1 MCIRDSY
8 KGVNNAANKAKTDIE
23 YIMEQCGYRN
33 VGLKQTRYT
42 NAVIAFILTLSGVLK
57 SVFCLHKGDVLIL
70 QYPLKKYYTF
80 VCCMAHLRGCKIITL
95 IHDLDSFRRRRL
107 TIPHEISRLNHSD
120 SIIVHSERM
129 KNWLHEN
136 GIKANLEVLGVFDYL
151 SDRQSSG
158 KNLAA
163 SHPRVLFVGALS
175 TFHSDFLYKL
185 GRSPRSFD
193 MVLYGNGFEPDKF
206 EGQVDHKGYTRS
218 DDLIATAEGE
228 YGLVW
233 YGSSLEGGV
242 GPEGEYLQYN
252 APHKL
257 SLYIRCGLP
266 VIIWK
271 KAALASFV
279 EENVIS
285 EEVNGKKVFK
295 GWKAPGE
302 PWVRYY
308 GLPTEVEAGLADQHP
323 EYVDYFDKAGKLWKV
338 SDKDGNGETTYY
350 PYSPLNQYM
359 FDKKVI
365 IDYPVAPGAPKVQIT
380 DLYAWYG
387 LYLST
392 AEVNLYL
399 AELKL
404 LSQGQD
410 IGFSGSAESYLKK
423 GVEYSMRAYD
433 KLAGLN
439 HIPYYDNTFGQDKF
453 DVTIKLQENEVTRLL
468 NDPILTLDGST
479 TENLEKVYLQQYIH
493 FIFFP
498 ADQYIMM
505 RRSGCPMKESDLY
518 PMLNLNPKV
527 SNYPLPRRFQVTQP
541 TVDDKM
547 GDIKRKAYQDQGYSY
562 GPEPTI
568 LNTERVWYDK
578 KAPQFGEGP
587 NLN

>member
-1 MCIRDSY
+1 
-8 KGVNNAANKAKTDIE
+8 
-23 YIMEQCGYRN
+23 
-33 VGLKQTRYT
+33 
-42 NAVIAFILTLSGVLK
+42 
-57 SVFCLHKGDVLIL
+57 
-70 QYPLKKYYTF
+70 
-80 VCCMAHLRGCKIITL
+80 MAHLRGCKIITL

-120 SIIVHSERM
+120 SIIVHRERM

-279 EENVIS
+279 EENGIGICVSSLLDLDAIITQMTKES
-285 EEVNGKKVFK
+285 YNALRMNVAKVN
-295 GWKAPGE
+295 E
-302 PWVRYY
+302 R
-308 GLPTEVEAGLADQHP
+308 
-323 EYVDYFDKAGKLWKV
+323 
-338 SDKDGNGETTYY
+338 
-350 PYSPLNQYM
+350 
-359 FDKKVI
+359 I
-365 IDYPVAPGAPKVQIT
+365 
-380 DLYAWYG
+380 
-387 LYLST
+387 
-392 AEVNLYL
+392 
-399 AELKL
+399 
-404 LSQGQD
+404 SQG
-410 IGFSGSAESYLKK
+410 
-423 GVEYSMRAYD
+423 
-433 KLAGLN
+433 
-439 HIPYYDNTFGQDKF
+439 YY
-453 DVTIKLQENEVTRLL
+453 
-468 NDPILTLDGST
+468 
-479 TENLEKVYLQQYIH
+479 
-493 FIFFP
+493 
-498 ADQYIMM
+498 
-505 RRSGCPMKESDLY
+505 CKEAI
-518 PMLNLNPKV
+518 
-527 SNYPLPRRFQVTQP
+527 Q
-541 TVDDKM
+541 
-547 GDIKRKAYQDQGYSY
+547 KAYAKLS
-562 GPEPTI
+562 PEI
-568 LNTERVWYDK
+568 K
-578 KAPQFGEGP
+578 
-587 NLN
+587 

>member
-1 MCIRDSY
+1 MICYLSRNY

-42 NAVIAFILTLSGVLK
+42 NAVIAFILTLLGVLKSVFCLHKGDVLILQYPLKKYYTFVCCMAHLRGYRNVGLKQTRYTNAVIAFILTLLGVLK

-136 GIKANLEVLGVFDYL
+136 GIKADLEVLGVFDYL
-151 SDRQSSG
+151 SDRRSSG

-279 EENVIS
+279 EENGIGICVSSLLDLDAIITQMTKES
-285 EEVNGKKVFK
+285 YNALRMNVAKVN
-295 GWKAPGE
+295 E
-302 PWVRYY
+302 R
-308 GLPTEVEAGLADQHP
+308 
-323 EYVDYFDKAGKLWKV
+323 
-338 SDKDGNGETTYY
+338 
-350 PYSPLNQYM
+350 
-359 FDKKVI
+359 I
-365 IDYPVAPGAPKVQIT
+365 
-380 DLYAWYG
+380 
-387 LYLST
+387 
-392 AEVNLYL
+392 
-399 AELKL
+399 
-404 LSQGQD
+404 SQG
-410 IGFSGSAESYLKK
+410 
-423 GVEYSMRAYD
+423 
-433 KLAGLN
+433 
-439 HIPYYDNTFGQDKF
+439 YY
-453 DVTIKLQENEVTRLL
+453 
-468 NDPILTLDGST
+468 
-479 TENLEKVYLQQYIH
+479 
-493 FIFFP
+493 
-498 ADQYIMM
+498 
-505 RRSGCPMKESDLY
+505 CKEA
-518 PMLNLNPKV
+518 
-527 SNYPLPRRFQVTQP
+527 
-541 TVDDKM
+541 
-547 GDIKRKAYQDQGYSY
+547 IRKAYAKLS
-562 GPEPTI
+562 PEI
-568 LNTERVWYDK
+568 K
-578 KAPQFGEGP
+578 
-587 NLN
+587 